1 MQKDQLKLE
10 TRRHF
15 FRECGVGVGAM
26 ALSSILGRSSTAND
40 AASNPM
46 TQARAKRVIYMFMAG
61 GPSQL
66 ELFDHK
72 PLLTELHG
80 KPTPSEFMKDKRF
93 AFLKGTEKLLRPY
106 RPFQQH
112 GQSGAWLSDL
122 LPHHL
127 SCIRIS
133 LHKNIT
139 RVYF

>member
-26 ALSSILGRSSTAND
+26 ALGSMLGRSSTAND

-80 KPTPSEFMKDKRF
+80 KPTPAEFMKDKRF
-93 AFLKGTEKLLRPY
+93 AFLKCPRVFMKSM
-106 RPFQQH
+106 PFIF
-112 GQSGAWLSDL
+112 
-122 LPHHL
+122 L
-127 SCIRIS
+127 SCRPGS
-133 LHKNIT
+133 FSNKRECTNPMHKLGPRGT
-139 RVYF
+139 KGR